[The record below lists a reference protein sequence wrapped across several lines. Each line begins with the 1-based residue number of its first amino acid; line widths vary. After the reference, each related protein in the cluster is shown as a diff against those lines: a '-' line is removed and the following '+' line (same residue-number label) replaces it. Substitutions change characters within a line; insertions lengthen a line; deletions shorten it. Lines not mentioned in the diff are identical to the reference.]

1 MSQCSFKISTKF
13 VNTILDNY
21 FGIPNT
27 NYLDTKVYVGL
38 GIEFDEE
45 TFSFSKEPVSKGF
58 TITSTPC
65 EFNEPVNGILRNKN
79 AIVWPKATEDWTK
92 GSDAIKYIGL
102 YYRRESDSFQQT
114 EIYDYELIMVLPLAP
129 SETVV
134 EDEQMVLNP
143 NAIQIK
149 LSNR

>member
-1 MSQCSFKISTKF
+1 MVIFLYQ
-13 VNTILDNY
+13 VLYTILDNY

-102 YYRRESDSFQQT
+102 YYRKESDSFQQT
-114 EIYDYELIMVLPLAP
+114 EIYDFRGDRISSLRKYRR
-129 SETVV
+129 
-134 EDEQMVLNP
+134 
-143 NAIQIK
+143 
-149 LSNR
+149 LSHSVRS